1 MEEEKMGER
10 EVGERERSRE
20 IGREEK
26 EGERKGDIKRD

>member
-10 EVGERERSRE
+10 EVGEREISGE